1 MRLKAD
7 LLLFMVAIV
16 WGTAFVAQG
25 IAGRYGVAYLFNG
38 VSFMLAGLI
47 LIPFIPRN
55 TKIPKEQWKW
65 MLIAGVVLCI
75 ATAMQ
80 QVGLLFTKV
89 ANASFLTSLYAV
101 FTPFLLWIGFRER
114 PHWVDLIAV
123 SMAGIGAFMLST
135 AGKFQV
141 QLGDSIEL
149 IGSLFWAL
157 HFVVLGKY
165 ASKFESISFASGHFI
180 ISGYINFVIGMF
192 VEDIS
197 ILTALP
203 LIGAI
208 LYRATLSIGIG
219 YTLQVWGQKHTP
231 PTDAALILSLEGV
244 FAVIAAW
251 FALQQT
257 LLPIQITGCVIIFI
271 AVLISQF
278 KEWTSGKIEHDRLV
292 EGR

>member
-7 LLLFMVAIV
+7 LLLFMVAII

-25 IAGRYGVAYLFNG
+25 IAGQYGIAYLYNG

-47 LIPFIPRN
+47 LIPFIPRGAGG
-55 TKIPKEQWKW
+55 IIISAEQWKW
-65 MLIAGVVLCI
+65 MLIAGIVLCI

-89 ANASFLTSLYAV
+89 ANASFLTSLYTV

-135 AGKFQV
+135 GGQFQV
-141 QLGDSIEL
+141 QAGDSIEL

-157 HFVVLGKY
+157 HFVILGKY
-165 ASKFESISFASGHFI
+165 ASRFESISFASGHFI
-180 ISGYINFVIGMF
+180 ISGFINFVIGLF
-192 VEDIS
+192 VEDVS
-197 ILTALP
+197 TLSALA
-203 LIGAI
+203 LIGAM

-231 PTDAALILSLEGV
+231 PTDAALILGLEAV
-244 FAVIAAW
+244 FAVLAAW
-251 FALQQT
+251 FASSRLSFPCKLPAA
-257 LLPIQITGCVIIFI
+257 LLSLWRCLFPN
-271 AVLISQF
+271 S
-278 KEWTSGKIEHDRLV
+278 KR
-292 EGR
+292 GRQVK